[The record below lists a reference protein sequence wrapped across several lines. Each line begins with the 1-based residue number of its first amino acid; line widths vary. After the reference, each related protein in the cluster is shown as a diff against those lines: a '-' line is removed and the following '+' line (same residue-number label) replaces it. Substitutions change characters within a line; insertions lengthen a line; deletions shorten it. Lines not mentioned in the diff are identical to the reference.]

1 MKCYAGIDLHS
12 NNAYLAIIDENGVV
26 NFKKKLPNNLNTILL
41 ILKKFQK
48 DITDIAVES
57 TFNWYWLVDG
67 LQEAGYRVHL
77 ANPSAMKQ
85 YDGLKYTNDKSDAVW
100 LAEMLR
106 LNILPTG
113 YIYPKQGR
121 SLRDLLRKRTLLM
134 RHKTALMVS
143 LKGFIHNWT
152 GEQVNRN
159 VLRQLSDEYL
169 RDIFQN
175 ADNIESSVCL
185 SNVIAMIDT
194 QVKTIEQNVFER
206 MPVKKEYRNLV
217 TVCGIGP
224 MLASTI
230 ILETG
235 DISRFSNAGQ
245 YASYCRC
252 VSSKKMSNEKK
263 KGSGNRKNGN
273 KYLSWAYLEAAYFM
287 KRFYPK
293 ARAWFDKK
301 CTQRGTTVAMKA
313 LSNKIARACYFI
325 MRDQTVFQ
333 PSRLFA

>member
-1 MKCYAGIDLHS
+1 MNCYAGIDLHS
-12 NNAYLAIIDENGVV
+12 NNAYLAVIDETGAVKV
-26 NFKKKLPNNLNTILL
+26 TKKLTNNLNTILL
-41 ILKKFQK
+41 ILKRFKEEL
-48 DITDIAVES
+48 AGVVVES

-67 LQEAGYRVHL
+67 LQEAGYCVYL
-77 ANPSAMKQ
+77 ANPSAIKQ
-85 YDGLKYTNDKSDAVW
+85 YDGLKHTDDKSDATW

-113 YIYPKQGR
+113 YIYPKHER

-134 RHKTALMVS
+134 RHRTALMIS

-152 GEQVNRN
+152 GTQVSRN
-159 VLRQLSDEYL
+159 ILRQLTSENLTEMFD
-169 RDIFQN
+169 DT
-175 ADNIESSVCL
+175 DNIESSRRL
-185 SNVIAMIDT
+185 NNVIAAIDT
-194 QVKTIEQNVFER
+194 QVREIEQNVFER
-206 MPVKKEYRNLV
+206 IPFKKKYQNLQ
-217 TVCGIGP
+217 TVWGIGQ

-235 DISRFSNAGQ
+235 DIRRFSNAGR

-252 VSSKKMSNEKK
+252 VASKKISNEKK
-263 KGSGNRKNGN
+263 KGSGNKKNGN

-287 KRFYPK
+287 KRFYPE

-301 CTQRGTTVAMKA
+301 CARRGTTVAMKA

-325 MRDQTVFQ
+325 MRDQTVFNS
-333 PSRLFA
+333 SRLFA